1 MQQIV
6 FIVFLLFLPV
16 LGIAQT
22 DTEFWFAAPE
32 VSSHTNNYDKP
43 IYLRISSTD
52 KQTAITISQPAN
64 SSFIPITLNIGMNS
78 FVSVDLSQ
86 FLETVEV
93 KPANQV
99 LNYGLKI
106 NSTNNVTVYYEVA
119 STYCNCNPE
128 IYTLKGKNALGTAFY
143 IPAQNEFDNK
153 SNYNPLANNT
163 FNIVATKVNTKI
175 TIIPSKDIV
184 GHAAG
189 IPFQITL
196 NEGECYSAQAT
207 SQSGANH
214 LSGSKVISDKPVSI
228 TISDDLVS
236 PSWGL
241 CADLMGDQ
249 IVPVN
254 VIGTDYIGVKGFL
267 TNNNDRL
274 YIMATEDNTQVF
286 INGSLNP
293 ISTINEG
300 QTFSYTFG
308 VSSTVFVHADKPVYV
323 LHLTGNGCE
332 LSHSLLPPI
341 VCTGSQQVTFTR
353 TTSDETYLML
363 ITKKGNQ
370 SGFQINGNSSLVN
383 GASFSAVPGTNNE
396 WVAARLQFDLNQI
409 PIGTPTI
416 VNNTKGVFHLG
427 FMNGNPTGGCRYG
440 YFSSYNSYLP
450 RIEPKSLCIGDST
463 EFQLSDPSLLT
474 SVIWNFDD
482 PESKHNSSTRFTPRH
497 FYQKVG
503 SYNVSAIYR
512 YECGADTVFQ
522 NITISE
528 LPKPTING
536 LSEAYLGNSATG
548 YTTEP
553 DMTNYLW
560 TVSSGGSLA
569 GGEGTN
575 SIAIDWNSIGN
586 QNVSVRYIQ
595 NNGCTVPISASK
607 DVVVLPMKLKIPEGF
622 SPNGDGIND
631 LLIFSGIENY
641 QNSKLTI
648 YNRIGYIVFDSDNY
662 QNDWNGKN
670 TIQGSEKSAEVISG
684 TYYYILK
691 LGGTNQAIKGF
702 ILIAH

>member
-1 MQQIV
+1 MS
-6 FIVFLLFLPV
+6 LPV
-16 LGIAQT
+16 LSFAQT

-32 VSSHTNNYDKP
+32 VSAHTNNYDRP
-43 IYLRISSTD
+43 IYLRISSYD
-52 KQTAITISQPAN
+52 KPTSVTITQPAN
-64 SSFIPITLNIGMNS
+64 TNFTPITLNIGLNS

-86 FLETVEV
+86 FIETIEV

-99 LNYGLKI
+99 LDYGIKI
-106 NSTNNVTVYYEVA
+106 TSTNSVSIYYEVA

-153 SNYNPLANNT
+153 STYNPLPYNT
-163 FNIVATKVNTKI
+163 FNLVATQANTKI
-175 TIIPSKDIV
+175 TIVPSKDIV

-207 SQSGANH
+207 SQSGVNH
-214 LSGSKVISDKPVSI
+214 LSGSKVTSDKPLAI

-236 PSWGL
+236 PSWGS

-254 VIGTDYIGVKGFL
+254 MIGTDYIGVKGFL

-274 YIMATEDNTQVF
+274 YILATQDNTQVF

-293 ISTINEG
+293 IATLNEG

-308 VSSTVFVHADKPVYV
+308 NSNLVFVHADKPVYV

-332 LSHSLLPPI
+332 LSHSLLPQI

-353 TTSDETYLML
+353 TTSMECYLML
-363 ITKKGNQ
+363 ITKNGNQ
-370 SGFQINGNSSLVN
+370 TGFQINGSSSLIN
-383 GASFSAVPGTNNE
+383 GASFSVVPGTNNE

-427 FMNGNPTGGCRYG
+427 FMNGNTTGGGCRYG
-440 YFSSYNSYLP
+440 YFSSYNAYLP
-450 RIEPKSLCIGDST
+450 IIEPKSLCIGDST

-482 PESKHNSSTRFTPRH
+482 PVSLQNSSTRFNPRH
-497 FYQKVG
+497 LYQKVG
-503 SYNVSAIYR
+503 SYNVSAIYH
-512 YECGADTVFQ
+512 YECGADTVFHK
-522 NITISE
+522 ITISE
-528 LPKPTING
+528 LPIPTING
-536 LSEAYLGNSATG
+536 LTEAYLGNSVAD
-548 YTTEP
+548 YSTES
-553 DMTNYLW
+553 DMTNYHW
-560 TVSSGGSLA
+560 TVSTGGSFA

-575 SIAIDWNSIGN
+575 TIAIEWNSVGN
-586 QNVSVRYIQ
+586 QTVSVQYVQ
-595 NNGCTVPISASK
+595 NNGCSIPISASK

-631 LLIFSGIENY
+631 FLVFSGLENY
-641 QNSKLTI
+641 LNSKLTI
-648 YNRIGYIVFDSDNY
+648 YSRSGYIVFDSDNY
-662 QNDWNGKN
+662 LNDWNGEN
-670 TIQGSEKSAEVISG
+670 IIQGSTKSAVVLSG

-691 LGGTNQAIKGF
+691 LGGTNQTVKGF